1 MQSDCEGKYSVV
13 CSSLSSSR
21 LHSSFKYFYGLN
33 LHGDDLLS
41 MHLRMDSTDAN
52 ETLKWLNQ
60 SLTNGNA
67 TVAMDGW
74 NEPEV
79 TSTSRWQ
86 DMNVGQAKLS
96 RAGKMNRGDVS
107 WFDDGNVV
115 NRIKKPQGECPTGKL
130 RVLTLD
136 CFFLLEVSNYTCF
149 SKKEPCWH
157 MAPASRNLIIPTDS
171 SLHPPFFVCVCT
183 CFAS

>member
-1 MQSDCEGKYSVV
+1 M
-13 CSSLSSSR
+13 
-21 LHSSFKYFYGLN
+21 
-33 LHGDDLLS
+33 LS

-60 SLTNGNA
+60 SNLTNGNA
-67 TVAMDGW
+67 TVAMGGW

-79 TSTSRWQ
+79 TTTSRWQ

-96 RAGKMNRGDVS
+96 RAGKMNLGDVS

-136 CFFLLEVSNYTCF
+136 CFFLLEVSDYTCF
-149 SKKEPCWH
+149 SKKKSHVGTWLRL
-157 MAPASRNLIIPTDS
+157 ARI
-171 SLHPPFFVCVCT
+171 
-183 CFAS
+183 